1 MVRPTPAPLCVVD
14 CGPPYCGP
22 VDLPKLNRRP
32 LLAGLL
38 AAPVLT
44 AACSG
49 DEPSAPAAKAPA
61 SSAPP
66 KPSATCP
73 GLPADLLSVMTAL
86 YLGGKVPSAG
96 AVAKALGKRKPVGAA
111 VRVGGSTGTWKGT
124 PIAVVTQGKDV
135 TLLTKGKGWTV
146 VGGWWP
152 SLGVG
157 RPPMKAMR
165 VLAIGSDARS
175 GQPVEK
181 CRGDALQIIGV
192 DGKGV
197 GGIVGIPRDSW
208 VNLSTGGTSKINA
221 ALVVGGAKAQTAT
234 VSRATGL
241 PIDGYVIAGFKGFRG
256 MVSALGGIT
265 ITVGSALR
273 SVDGYRIV
281 KAGTNRLNSKT
292 ALAFARER
300 KHLSNGDFGRSAN
313 QGRLIKAGMVM
324 AGKAGPAA
332 LPKYLTKIG
341 PHVATSLSVDEI
353 LNLCAS
359 LYVGNPGAVRTTV
372 AAGSVA
378 TRSGQSVVVLG
389 GPARTAFRD
398 LKDGRLNA

>member
-1 MVRPTPAPLCVVD
+1 M
-14 CGPPYCGP
+14 
-22 VDLPKLNRRP
+22 DLPKLTRRP

-38 AAPVLT
+38 AAPLLT
-44 AACSG
+44 AACSK
-49 DEPSAPAAKAPA
+49 DEPSKAAPAAPSTTTA
-61 SSAPP
+61 SAPP
-66 KPSATCP
+66 KPAATGA
-73 GLPADLLSVMTAL
+73 GLPADLLAVISAL
-86 YLGGKVPSAG
+86 YIGGSVPSGG
-96 AVAKALGKRKPVGAA
+96 AVAQALGKRKPFGKSVTVA
-111 VRVGGSTGTWKGT
+111 GSTGTWKGT
-124 PIAVVTQGKDV
+124 PVAVVTVGKDV

-152 SLGVG
+152 SLGVA

-208 VNLSTGGTSKINA
+208 VALSTGGTSKINA
-221 ALVVGGAKAQTAT
+221 ALAFGGAKAQAAT
-234 VSRATGL
+234 VSRAAGI
-241 PIDGYVIAGFKGFRG
+241 PIDGYVVAGFKGFRG
-256 MVSALGGIT
+256 LVSAVGGIT

-273 SVDGYRIV
+273 SVDGFQIV
-281 KAGTNRLNSKT
+281 KAGTNRLNSKN

-324 AGKAGPAA
+324 AAKAGPAA
-332 LPKYLTKIG
+332 LPKFLSKIG
-341 PHVATSLSVDEI
+341 PHVATNLSVDEI
-353 LNLCAS
+353 LNLCAGV
-359 LYVGNPGAVRTTV
+359 YVSNPASVKTKVAV
-372 AAGSVA
+372 GSVG

-389 GPARTAFRD
+389 GAAKSAFRD
-398 LKDGRLNA
+398 LKDGRLA